1 MSDSD
6 RGLGVPQPHDP
17 VSPAEPDVLL
27 PPAGGEPDLAALV
40 GSAREGDE
48 AAWSRLVELFTPL
61 VRAITRGYRLGD
73 RDAEDVGQ
81 VVWLRLVEHI
91 DRLRVPEALPG
102 WIATTVR
109 HECARATRGNRRVL
123 LVDPLDDWAHPLAS
137 DHPDVDADL
146 LHAERVQA
154 VRVGLDDLPPAQRDL
169 LLLLATDPP
178 PSYREISAML
188 DMPIGSIGPT
198 RARSLARLG
207 ATPAVSEYLGAGSC
221 EREPRACAA

>member
-1 MSDSD
+1 MSDPD
-6 RGLGVPQPHDP
+6 RRLGVPPPHGP
-17 VSPAEPDVLL
+17 VPPTEPDVLP
-27 PPAGGEPDLAALV
+27 PPAGGEPDVAALV
-40 GSAREGDE
+40 GSAKEGDE
-48 AAWSRLVELFTPL
+48 AAWSRLVELYTPL

-91 DRLRVPEALPG
+91 GRLRVPEALPG

-109 HECARATRGNRRVL
+109 NECLRLTRGNRRVL
-123 LVDPLDDWAHPLAS
+123 LVDPLDEQHPIAS

-154 VRVGLDDLPPAQRDL
+154 VRIGLADLPPAQRDL

-178 PSYREISAML
+178 PSYREISATL

-198 RARSLARLG
+198 RGRYLRRLKQHLEAAGLG
-207 ATPAVSEYLGAGSC
+207 AEAW
-221 EREPRACAA
+221 R

>member
-1 MSDSD
+1 MSDHE
-6 RGLGVPQPHDP
+6 RGLGLPQPHDP
-17 VSPAEPDVLL
+17 APAAEPDVLP

-40 GSAREGDE
+40 TAAREGDE

-109 HECARATRGNRRVL
+109 HECARTTRGNRRVL
-123 LVDPLDDWAHPLAS
+123 PVDPLDDWVPPLTN

-146 LHAERVQA
+146 LHAEQVRA
-154 VRVGLDDLPPAQRDL
+154 VRVGLTDLPPAQRDL

-207 ATPAVSEYLGAGSC
+207 ATPAVSEYLGNGS
-221 EREPRACAA
+221 REHARRTCAA

>member
-1 MSDSD
+1 MPDHD

-17 VSPAEPDVLL
+17 VSPAEPDDLL
-27 PPAGGEPDLAALV
+27 PPAGGEPGLAALV
-40 GSAREGDE
+40 TSAREGDE

-61 VRAITRGYRLGD
+61 VRAITRGYRLGE

-109 HECARATRGNRRVL
+109 HECARTTRGNRRVL
-123 LVDPLDDWAHPLAS
+123 LVDALDDWTPPLAG

-154 VRVGLDDLPPAQRDL
+154 VRVGLTDLPPAQRDL

-178 PSYREISAML
+178 PSYREISALL

-207 ATPAVSEYLGAGSC
+207 ATPALSEYLDTGC
-221 EREPRACAA
+221 REHTRRTCAA